1 MKVTLLF
8 VGKTQDGLYA
18 QSISDYSKRIN
29 HYLPFDVKVLGEVK
43 NSSNLSQK
51 QLKEKQAEA
60 ILKNIDEKSFVVL
73 LDEKGK
79 EFSSKEFALFVEK
92 ITAMGKH
99 IIFIIGG
106 PYGFSEQI
114 YSRANYQISLSK
126 MTFSHQMVRLI
137 FLEQLYRACTII
149 KGEAYHHE

>member
-43 NSSNLSQK
+43 NSSSLSQK

-92 ITAMGKH
+92 RTAMEKH

>member
-8 VGKTQDGLYA
+8 QGKTQDGLYA
-18 QSISDYSKRIN
+18 KSISDYSKRIN
-29 HYLPFDVKVLGEVK
+29 HYLPFEVKVLGEVK
-43 NSSNLSQK
+43 NSSSLSQK

-79 EFSSKEFALFVEK
+79 EFSSKEFASFVEK
-92 ITAMGKH
+92 RTAIEKH

>member
-29 HYLPFDVKVLGEVK
+29 HYLSFEVKVLGEVK
-43 NSSNLSQK
+43 NSASLSQK

-79 EFSSKEFALFVEK
+79 EFSSKEFALFIEK
-92 ITAMGKH
+92 KTATEKH

-114 YSRANYQISLSK
+114 YNRANYQISLSK

-149 KGEAYHHE
+149 KGESYHHE